1 MRAQDLMTS
10 PVVTVGPDA
19 SVKEAARLLV
29 DHGFAVLPVV
39 DADDRLLGVVTEAD
53 LLRNRLL
60 PDPRDLIHDRPPEPN
75 GPAPPTVAGV
85 MTAEVVTAVPDTHTA
100 ELGRLMVDRH
110 LRAVPVVD
118 RDRLVGIV
126 SRVDVLRTIA
136 RDDDAIAR
144 DVRGHL
150 SVAGLRRWQV
160 AVADGVVTLASEGA
174 DDADRHIAVVVAGN
188 TPGVVDVRIRDRVPP
203 LAGP

>member
-1 MRAQDLMTS
+1 MRARDLMTS

-60 PDPRDLIHDRPPEPN
+60 LDPRGLIHDPPPEPTA
-75 GPAPPTVAGV
+75 PAPPTVAGV
-85 MTAEVVTAVPDTHTA
+85 MTTDVLTAVPDTHTA

-118 RDRLVGIV
+118 GDRLVGIV

-136 RDDDAIAR
+136 RDDDTIAR
-144 DVRGHL
+144 DVLGHL
-150 SVAGLRRWQV
+150 SAAGRRRWQV
-160 AVADGVVTLASEGA
+160 SVTDGVVTLTSEGV
-174 DDADRHIAVVVAGN
+174 DDTDRHIAAVVAGCA
-188 TPGVVDVRIRDRVPP
+188 PGVVDVHIRDGVPP
-203 LAGP
+203 SAGR